1 MSKRCKWGH
10 DTPQPTCPDCMQ
22 PDTSVHYATGT
33 GKSLAQQ
40 NQELRALLKEAECPH
55 AEDDYKSVRRNG
67 GWYCYAGKKI
77 KKTGHYALEDGNC
90 PFCARRDAL
99 LGEGNDG

>member
-22 PDTSVHYATGT
+22 PYTSVHYATGT
-33 GKSLAQQ
+33 GKPLAQQ
-40 NQELRALLKEAECPH
+40 NQELRERLTLITDAANRVQENREHMGSILFAGLLNILRNNAESA
-55 AEDDYKSVRRNG
+55 AE
-67 GWYCYAGKKI
+67 
-77 KKTGHYALEDGNC
+77 
-90 PFCARRDAL
+90 L